1 MATLLLGA
9 DPVKEGVWKAFAD
22 HFQNPLLFFSP
33 KDSEQDAEHW
43 VYVCRIHSLLL
54 NENRFLI
61 VMVRRPSIQNDPAT
75 PRHLRDLPWH
85 ILQTRHV
92 ENPDKYRF
100 LQTTHRY
107 DGTASRAC
115 QQPIERIE
123 STREWTRYACATL
136 PPLAIF
142 LLHQRKTVDEY
153 ANRGSVRLALETYR
167 TIVEL
172 RDTDYSDCTVS
183 ARATVP
189 SHYSIL

>member
-1 MATLLLGA
+1 MAALLLGA
-9 DPVKEGVWKAFAD
+9 DPVKEAVWKAFVD
-22 HFQNPLLFFSP
+22 HFGDPLLFFSP

-43 VYVCRIHSLLL
+43 VYVCRVHSLLL

-61 VMVRRPSIQNDPAT
+61 VMVRRPSSIPPTT

-85 ILQTRHV
+85 VLQTRHV
-92 ENPDKYRF
+92 EDADKYRF

-115 QQPIERIE
+115 QQSIERVE
-123 STREWTRYACATL
+123 STREWTRYACAAL
-136 PPLAIF
+136 PPLVIF

-172 RDTDYSDCTVS
+172 RDTDYSDCTTS
-183 ARATVP
+183 ARAAVP
-189 SHYSIL
+189 AHYSIL